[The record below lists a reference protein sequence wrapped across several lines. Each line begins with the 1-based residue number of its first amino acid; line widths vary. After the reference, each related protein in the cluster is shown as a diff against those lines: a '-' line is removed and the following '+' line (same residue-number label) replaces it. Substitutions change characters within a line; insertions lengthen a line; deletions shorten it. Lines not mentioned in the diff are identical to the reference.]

1 MKKILSFIF
10 LIVATIATQAQVTVE
25 AKIDS
30 LEIPIGEQTN
40 ITLQV
45 TMNRGSHIVMPRFNN
60 GILTPGINVL
70 AMSPVDT
77 SEIDNGKIVIRQ
89 KFLITS
95 FIQKLYYLPPLNVKV
110 DGKIYSS
117 KSLAL
122 KVVTV
127 EVDTVHKENF
137 FGPKSVVDNPFA
149 WSDWSLIFWL
159 SVLVVVLLSLT
170 YYLYTRYRDNKP
182 IIRHIKIINK
192 LLPHQRAMK
201 EIEQIKAEKIWASDN
216 SKEYYTKLTETL
228 RKYIEE
234 RYGFNAME
242 MTSSEIISQ
251 LTKMNDEKAMNELRE
266 LFQTA
271 DLVKFAKYNTLINE
285 NDMNLVNA
293 IEFINSTKVEI
304 DPNAKPVNPELTEE
318 EKRGKKAT
326 MTLKWTIGVFVFVA
340 VILLIYV
347 IWTAFELLM

>member
-1 MKKILSFIF
+1 MRKIIPFIF
-10 LIVATIATQAQVTVE
+10 LILAAVTAKAQVSVE

-30 LEIPIGEQTN
+30 LEILIGQQAN

-45 TMNRGSHIVMPRFNN
+45 TMNNGQHLQMPRFAGN
-60 GILTPGINVL
+60 ILTAGVEIVNVFP
-70 AMSPVDT
+70 ADT
-77 SEIDNGKIVIRQ
+77 SSSDGGKITVSQVYR
-89 KFLITS
+89 ITS
-95 FIQKLYYLPPLNVKV
+95 FDQKLYYLPPFNVKV
-110 DGKIYSS
+110 DGKQYSS

-122 KVVTV
+122 KVLTV
-127 EVDTVHKENF
+127 DVDTIHKENF
-137 FGPKSVVDNPFA
+137 FGPKDVVNNPFS
-149 WSDWSLIFWL
+149 WSDWSLMFWL
-159 SVLVVVLLSLT
+159 SVLVVILLSLS

-182 IIRHIKIINK
+182 IIRHIKIIDR
-192 LLPHQRAMK
+192 LLPHQKAMK
-201 EIEQIKAEKIWASDN
+201 EIERIKAEKAWINED

-242 MTSSEIISQ
+242 MTSSEIIDQ
-251 LTKMNDEKAMNELRE
+251 LMKLNDQKAMDELRE

-293 IEFINSTKVEI
+293 IEFINSTKLEV
-304 DPNAKPVNPELTEE
+304 DPSTLVKKPELTEE

-326 MTLKWTIGVFVFVA
+326 MAIKLTITVFVA
-340 VILLIYV
+340 ASAASLIYI
-347 IWTAFELLM
+347 IWNAFELLR